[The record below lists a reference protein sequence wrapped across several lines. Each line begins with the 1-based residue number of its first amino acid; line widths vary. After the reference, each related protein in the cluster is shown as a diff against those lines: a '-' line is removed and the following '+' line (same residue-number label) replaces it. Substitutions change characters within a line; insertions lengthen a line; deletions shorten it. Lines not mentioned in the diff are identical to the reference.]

1 MLVPIPEGDTRMSDT
16 FIAGA
21 GMVRFGKYRADVTF
35 ENLAAGAAR
44 AAMADA
50 GAAAGDIEALYV
62 GHVFGGPVAGQ
73 RVAAQVGLSGLPVS
87 NHENYC
93 ASGATAIREAWIAIS
108 AGMYDVILVI
118 GAEKMTDRV
127 AGGVM
132 PDAGDLDA
140 INGMVMAANHGMS
153 ARRYMYDH
161 GATREEIAAVAV
173 KNHAHSVHNPYAQY
187 QRPIS
192 LQEVLDARVIAEPL
206 GLLDCSPISDGA
218 AAVVLCSAK
227 GLARLGGGG
236 APRIAGCA
244 LVSGTQITSTAG
256 INDEDVS
263 RRAGAQAWNLT
274 GLGPQDIDVVEM
286 HDCFTIAEI
295 VRLEGLGVVPR
306 GEGAKW
312 AANGDTAIGGK
323 LPVNPSGGLLSR
335 GHPVGATG
343 VAQVCELTWQLTDR
357 AGHRQVDGARVG
369 LAYCKGGTVSGTDGG
384 SVTVLVIN
392 R

>member
-1 MLVPIPEGDTRMSDT
+1 MTQT
-16 FIAGA
+16 YIAGA
-21 GMVRFGKYRADVTF
+21 GMVRFGKYPAEVTF
-35 ENLAAGAAR
+35 EKLAVGAAR
-44 AAMADA
+44 EAMADA
-50 GAAAGDIEALYV
+50 GVSTPDIESVYV

-73 RVAAQVGLSGLPVS
+73 RVAAQMGLGGLPVS

-93 ASGATAIREAWIAIS
+93 ASGATAIREAWIAIT
-108 AGMYDVILVI
+108 AGLYDIVLVI

-132 PDAGDLDA
+132 PDPTDLDA
-140 INGMVMAANHGMS
+140 INGLVMAANHGMS
-153 ARRYMYDH
+153 ARRYMFDH
-161 GATREEIAAVAV
+161 GATREQIAAVAV

-192 LQEVLDARVIAEPL
+192 LEEVLQARTIADPL

-218 AAVVLCSAK
+218 AAVVLCSTA
-227 GLARLGGGG
+227 GLAKLGRSS

-244 LVSGTQITSTAG
+244 LVSGKLVTAEAS

-263 RRAGAQAWNLT
+263 RRAAQQAWDIT
-274 GLGPQDIDVVEM
+274 GYGPEDIDLIEM

-295 VRLEGLGVVPR
+295 VRLEGLGVVPV
-306 GEGAKW
+306 GEDGRW
-312 AANGDTAIGGK
+312 AENGDTALGGK
-323 LPVNPSGGLLSR
+323 LPVNASGGLLSR

-343 VAQVCELTWQLTDR
+343 VAQICELTWQLSGR
-357 AGHRQVDGARVG
+357 AGQRQVDDANAG

-384 SVTVLVIN
+384 SVTVLVVS

>member
-1 MLVPIPEGDTRMSDT
+1 MNQTY
-16 FIAGA
+16 IAGA
-21 GMVRFGKYRADVTF
+21 GMVRFGKYPAEVTF
-35 ENLAAGAAR
+35 EKLAIGAAR
-44 AAMADA
+44 EAMTDA
-50 GAAAGDIEALYV
+50 GASTSDIESVYV

-73 RVAAQVGLSGLPVS
+73 RVAAQMGLGGLPVS

-93 ASGATAIREAWIAIS
+93 ASGATAIREAWIAIA
-108 AGMYDVILVI
+108 AGVYDIVLVI

-132 PDAGDLDA
+132 PDPTDLDA
-140 INGMVMAANHGMS
+140 INGLVMAANHGMS
-153 ARRYMYDH
+153 ARRYMFDH
-161 GATREEIAAVAV
+161 GATREQIAAVAV

-192 LQEVLDARVIAEPL
+192 LEEVLHARTIADPL
-206 GLLDCSPISDGA
+206 GLFDCSPISDGA
-218 AAVVLCSAK
+218 AAVVLCSPA
-227 GLARLGGGG
+227 GLAKLGRST

-244 LVSGTQITSTAG
+244 LVSGKLVTAEAG

-263 RRAGAQAWNLT
+263 RRAAQQAWDIT
-274 GLGPQDIDVVEM
+274 GYGPEDIDLIEM

-295 VRLEGLGVVPR
+295 VRLEGLGVIPV
-306 GEGAKW
+306 GEGGRW
-312 AANGDTAIGGK
+312 AENGNTSLGGK
-323 LPVNPSGGLLSR
+323 LPVNASGGLLSR

-343 VAQVCELTWQLTDR
+343 VAQICELTWQLGGR
-357 AGHRQVDGARVG
+357 AGQRQVDGADVG

-384 SVTVLVIN
+384 SVTVLVVS

>member
-1 MLVPIPEGDTRMSDT
+1 MTPI

-21 GMVRFGKYRADVTF
+21 GMVRFGKYPVDTTF
-35 ENLAAGAAR
+35 EKLAVSAAR
-44 AAMADA
+44 TAMTDA
-50 GAAAGDIEALYV
+50 GVSTGDIESVYL

-73 RVAAQVGLSGLPVS
+73 RVAAQMGLGGLPVS

-93 ASGATAIREAWIAIS
+93 ASGATAIREAWTGIT
-108 AGMYDVILVI
+108 AGLYDIVLVI

-132 PDAGDLDA
+132 PDPTDLDA
-140 INGMVMAANHGMS
+140 INGLVMAANHGMS
-153 ARRYMYDH
+153 ARRYMADH
-161 GATREEIAAVAV
+161 GATREQIAAVAV
-173 KNHAHSVHNPYAQY
+173 KNHAHSVHNPFAQY
-187 QRPIS
+187 QRRIS
-192 LQEVLDARVIAEPL
+192 LQEVLHARIIADPL

-218 AAVVLCSAK
+218 AAVVLCSKA
-227 GLARLGGGG
+227 GLAKLGHST
-236 APRIAGCA
+236 APRLAGCA
-244 LVSGTQITSTAG
+244 LVSGTPVTTETS

-263 RRAGAQAWNLT
+263 RRAGQQAWNIT
-274 GLGPQDIDVVEM
+274 GYGPEDIDVVEM

-295 VRLEGLGVVPR
+295 VRLEGLGVVPL
-306 GEGAKW
+306 GEGGKW
-312 AANGDTAIGGK
+312 AENGDTSIGGK

-343 VAQVCELTWQLTDR
+343 VAQICELAWQLTGR
-357 AGHRQVDGARVG
+357 AAGRQVDHADVG

-384 SVTVLVIN
+384 SVTVLIVS